1 MDLRSSAGVRAAI
14 FDLDGTL
21 VDNMR
26 FHAAAWTAL
35 FARLGTQV
43 APERFERELAGK
55 KSEEIFELLLG
66 HPLPA
71 ARAAALAEEKDAS
84 YRTAYAPQLREVPGL
99 TVFLGRLRAA
109 GIRLAVATGAPPAN
123 RDLVL
128 DGLSLRHFFD
138 AIVGPEHAVRGK
150 PAPDIFLA
158 ASAALGIEPAACI
171 AFEDALNGVRAAR
184 AAGMI
189 CAAVTTVNGEAAL
202 REAGAQ
208 HALARFDPLPRDLEA
223 ALFPA
228 SAPTR
233 GAATTGTSGR

>member
-1 MDLRSSAGVRAAI
+1 MDLGSSAGVRAAI

-55 KSEEIFELLLG
+55 KSEDIFELLLG

-71 ARAAALAEEKDAS
+71 ASVAALAEEKEAS
-84 YRTAYAPQLREVPGL
+84 YRAVYAPHLREVPGL

-109 GIRLAVATGAPPAN
+109 GIRIAVATASPPAN

-128 DGLSLRHFFD
+128 NGLSLGHFF

-158 ASAALGIEPAACI
+158 ASAALRVEPAACI

-184 AAGMI
+184 AAGMV

-223 ALFPA
+223 ALFPV

-233 GAATTGTSGR
+233 SAAPTGTSGR